1 MDKKRILL
9 AIAGADDQLLHL
21 NTVKLCGYVLEDG
34 TRILTKESVQK
45 GMGYHGPDTNWLHD
59 FLFYLDKYRQ
69 VDVALLAAVQSDILF
84 KTNTRNDSIIKK
96 GIDPQVVLKACATI
110 VKFKEDG
117 FLFVSELKFAKAAE
131 EIVKNLT
138 YNINAFIDF
147 SSGFDLYKY
156 NYKNALC
163 RIIPTQYPYYRWAN
177 TFSDEF
183 YDAIFQLKKWNWTDL
198 RTLYASQYIHEIVFS
213 RINSPLLEALMTI
226 RPKIK
231 HQKNNVFQKYVA
243 HPQLQPIVQ
252 SIITFIKASNHNEQI
267 FFQLLNMT
275 YPILNEN
282 AYENNVVANNATV
295 EAQFPNL
302 SDLLKAIVRSTKN

>member
-1 MDKKRILL
+1 MDKNTILH
-9 AIAGADDQLLHL
+9 AIAGADNQLLHL
-21 NTVKLCGYVLEDG
+21 NTVLLCGYVLENG
-34 TRILTKESVQK
+34 NRILTKDSVQK
-45 GMGYHGPDTNWLHD
+45 GMGYHGTDTNWLHD

-69 VDVALLAAVQSDILF
+69 VDTNLLAAVKSDILF
-84 KTNTRNDSIIKK
+84 KTKMQNEPIIKR
-96 GIDPQVVLKACATI
+96 GIDPQILLQACETI

-138 YNINAFIDF
+138 YNTNALIDF

-163 RIIPTQYPYYRWAN
+163 RIIPTQHPYYRWAN
-177 TFSDEF
+177 TFPDDF
-183 YDAIFQLKKWNWTDL
+183 YHTIFQLKKWNWTDL

-213 RINSPLLEALMTI
+213 RIDSALLEVLMTI

-231 HQKNNVFQKYVA
+231 HQKKNIFQKYVE

-252 SIITFIKASNHNEQI
+252 SIITFIKASNHNEQQ
-267 FFQLLNMT
+267 FLQLLNMT

-282 AYENNVVANNATV
+282 AYENNVVVNNASI
-295 EAQFPNL
+295 EAQFPHLTDVLKTIL
-302 SDLLKAIVRSTKN
+302 SVTKN